1 MHAIFQGQKLGLRMK
16 DHQLESYNLSKI
28 IVDYHLH
35 YKHFNSITAVTKVE
49 MLHPQLINCC
59 LHLVSCVGDFIPD
72 QSSLEAQ
79 INKDNDKVYL
89 QCFPCVPAA
98 WLSNVQR
105 QSKIRNLNV

>member
-1 MHAIFQGQKLGLRMK
+1 MK

-35 YKHFNSITAVTKVE
+35 YKHLNSITAVTKVE
-49 MLHPQLINCC
+49 MLHPQFINCC

-79 INKDNDKVYL
+79 IHKG
-89 QCFPCVPAA
+89 Q
-98 WLSNVQR
+98 
-105 QSKIRNLNV
+105 